1 MYREG
6 SINQF
11 SQIIGLGNFYCNYL
25 AIFHYFF
32 QIKTF
37 SVVDNNI
44 LSFKLII
51 YRSYCYWSFLKSL
64 ISVLNFFCMCNCALD
79 IPIADLL
86 WTFFYLLLLL
96 WQALV
101 SCCCCSLSVVEGHLS
116 CIVTI
121 FASLAVNLYF
131 LYYFGWCHLYVENGA
146 LTIPTCGSVTLWFCV
161 PTYSAAYNG

>member
-25 AIFHYFF
+25 AIYHYFF

-44 LSFKLII
+44 IIQFNNLPQLLELFEIPNFSTKFFCVTVLLILLLTCCGFFFI
-51 YRSYCYWSFLKSL
+51 YCYYYDRRQYL
-64 ISVLNFFCMCNCALD
+64 
-79 IPIADLL
+79 ADV
-86 WTFFYLLLLL
+86 
-96 WQALV
+96 AV
-101 SCCCCSLSVVEGHLS
+101 CLSVVEGHLS

-131 LYYFGWCHLYVENGA
+131 LYYYGWCHLYVENGA
-146 LTIPTCGSVTLWFCV
+146 LTIPTCGSVTL
-161 PTYSAAYNG
+161 